1 MRLELESASDIW
13 FELGL
18 ALGLLHPKLRQIEEG
33 YSQDGNKC
41 LREML
46 AEWLYHDDS
55 AADLNVPSWEQL
67 VRALRTLKYDTLAG
81 EIEKKHH

>member
-1 MRLELESASDIW
+1 MRLELESASNIW

-18 ALGLLHPKLRQIEEG
+18 ALGLLHPKLRQIEED
-33 YSQDGNKC
+33 YNQDMSKC

-55 AADLNVPSWEQL
+55 TAELSIPSWEKL
-67 VRALRTLKYDTLAG
+67 TKALRELKFDALAK
-81 EIEKKHH
+81 EIEKNHY